1 MKQWVPLCSNNDL
14 MLYLVLVL
22 NNNDYISFITFEIV
36 VFTFK
41 ILSEYYI
48 WDID

>member
-1 MKQWVPLCSNNDL
+1 MKRWVPLCSNNDL
-14 MLYLVLVL
+14 ILYLLVL
-22 NNNDYISFITFEIV
+22 NNNDYISFISFEIV
-36 VFTFK
+36 VVTFL